1 MRELIDSQVGLKLS
15 EHLPLEGIRLNS
27 IGKGLTVTKTTPQR
41 IIIWLVAIIFTFVFV
56 WQTLAVTNREVITND
71 EGFHTYAG
79 YRYWQCADFGVN
91 PEHPPLAKMVA
102 GLALWLAKTP
112 APNGPCPVVSTA
124 KGSGYGDSANWL
136 YDFATLNS
144 PSKIDY
150 VIPQARRG
158 MLVFA
163 VLLAVTAFLFTKKM
177 FDEVSAAVSLALI
190 AFEPTLVGHG
200 SLVTTDMA
208 LSATSLLA
216 VATFF
221 LLHRKRTLSRLLLA
235 GFCCGLAL
243 SVKHSGILILPTLW
257 VLATFELGFGW
268 ERDHEHRR
276 GPVVKELAVVLL
288 VTCIAI
294 GVLWATYHF
303 RYAARPDGVQMT
315 TLLSDFIADT
325 RAKENRSVILKT
337 IPFFAHHHL
346 LPEAYLYGFVDVLS
360 ISNPGQSAFL
370 FGHLYPH
377 GVPQYF
383 PSVILIKTTL
393 GMIGLALL
401 SLLTLRGSNKRLDLR
416 ILYLLVPPTVWLLV
430 GMVSTLNIGYRHIL
444 PVIAPLCCLLGVV
457 AVHLWRRNGRLL
469 RAVIALL
476 LLAHVGSSL
485 ASFPNELAYGN
496 EAFGG
501 VANSHNL
508 LTDSNN
514 DWGQALP
521 QVATWLQDNHVN
533 DCWFAYDGFAR
544 PEHSGIGCNRMIANL
559 FELNGDKGV
568 GQLARF
574 QSGTFII
581 SGLSWSG
588 IEWERPDLNPYEV
601 FRKATP
607 RAVIGGADMVYT
619 GTFDMTRVIAVN
631 QLTEAMHLNDDKQ
644 FAVALQPA
652 TAAVTVMPTSALAHL
667 ALAKALAG
675 LGRDREAIQ
684 QYQCAEAIAADQPEW
699 YFLQRPEIK
708 AGLEKTPGSDR

>member
-1 MRELIDSQVGLKLS
+1 M
-15 EHLPLEGIRLNS
+15 
-27 IGKGLTVTKTTPQR
+27 TKMTPR
-41 IIIWLVAIIFTFVFV
+41 PILWLVAMLFLWVFV

-91 PEHPPLAKMVA
+91 PEHPPLAKMFA
-102 GLALWLAKTP
+102 GLALRLAKTP
-112 APNGPCPVVSTA
+112 APNGPCPVMSTA
-124 KGSGYGDSANWL
+124 KGLGYADAADWL
-136 YDFATLNS
+136 YDSATPTS
-144 PSKIDY
+144 PSNIDS
-150 VIPQARRG
+150 VIPRARRG
-158 MLVFA
+158 MSVFV
-163 VLLAVTAFLFTKKM
+163 VLLGVTAFLFTKRM
-177 FDEVSAAVSLALI
+177 FDEVSATVSLALI

-208 LSATSLLA
+208 LAATSLLA

-221 LLHRKRTLSRLLLA
+221 MLHRKGTLPRLLLA
-235 GFCCGLAL
+235 GLCCGLAL
-243 SVKHSGILILPTLW
+243 SVKHSGILILPTLCLLGILE
-257 VLATFELGFGW
+257 LAFGW
-268 ERDHEHRR
+268 ERDHEHRWR
-276 GPVVKELAVVLL
+276 RVLKELGVIVL

-303 RYAARPDGVQMT
+303 RYAARPGGAQMT
-315 TLLSDFIADT
+315 TSLSDFIADT
-325 RAKENRSVILKT
+325 KAKENRSVILKA
-337 IPFFAHHHL
+337 IPFFADHHL

-360 ISNPGQSAFL
+360 ISDPGQSAFL
-370 FGHLYPH
+370 FGHLYSH

-401 SLLTLRGSNKRLDLR
+401 SLLTIRGSNKRLDLR
-416 ILYLLVPPTVWLLV
+416 LLYLLAPVAVWLLA
-430 GMVSTLNIGYRHIL
+430 GMFSTLNIGYRHIL
-444 PVIAPLCCLLGVV
+444 PIIAPVCCLLGVA
-457 AVHLWRRNGRLL
+457 AVHLWRRDGWLL
-469 RAVIALL
+469 RAVVALL

-485 ASFPNELAYGN
+485 ASFPNEIAYGN

-501 VANSHNL
+501 VKNSHNV

-521 QVATWLQDNHVN
+521 QVATWLKDNHVN

-544 PEHSGIGCNRMIANL
+544 PGHSGIGCNRTISNL
-559 FELNGDKGV
+559 FELNDDKGV
-568 GQLARF
+568 GELAGL
-574 QSGTFII
+574 QTGTFII

-607 RAVIGGADMVYT
+607 RMVIGGADIVYT
-619 GTFDMTRVIAVN
+619 GTFDVSRVIAVN
-631 QLTEAMHLNDDKQ
+631 QLAEAMRLNDDKQ
-644 FAVALQPA
+644 FASALEPA
-652 TAAVTVMPTSALAHL
+652 TAAVTVMPSSALAHL

-675 LGRDREAIQ
+675 LGWDKEARQ
-684 QYQCAEAIAADQPEW
+684 QYQSADAIAADQPEW
-699 YFLQRPEIK
+699 YFVQRPEIK
-708 AGLEKTPGSDR
+708 AGLEKTLESGR